1 MPIWKLII
9 FMITGTSLGFLV
21 EAASAR
27 IIVLKGTY
35 TKERIHIACITA
47 GGEPNAGRGP
57 GGFGCKTSRGQVEC
71 NAAGECIGK
80 CQRCGTGEI
89 GHIKDILRP
98 AYGRKAPSTR

>member
-9 FMITGTSLGFLV
+9 FMIIGTSLGFLV

-27 IIVLKGTY
+27 ILVLKGTY
-35 TKERIHIACITA
+35 NA

-80 CQRCGTGEI
+80 YQRCGTGQI
-89 GHIKDILRP
+89 GRIKDILRP